1 VHANQIAL
9 YLLAAI
15 VAVGI
20 AFLLWALLRL
30 ELEKNHRSGSV
41 FEARRWHR

>member
-1 VHANQIAL
+1 VHSRTAL

-15 VAVGI
+15 VAVSI

-30 ELEKNHRSGSV
+30 ELAKSHRGGST
-41 FEARRWHR
+41 FELRRWRR